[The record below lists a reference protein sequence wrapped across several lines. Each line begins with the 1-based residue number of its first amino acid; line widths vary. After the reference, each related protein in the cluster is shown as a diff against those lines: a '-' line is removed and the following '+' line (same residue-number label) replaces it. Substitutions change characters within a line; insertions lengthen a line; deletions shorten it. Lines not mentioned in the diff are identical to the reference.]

1 MTHEELS
8 DLIGRV
14 YECALDPE
22 LWPDTIRRV
31 ADAVEAQA
39 GLVMVHDLL
48 DHASVRSFQSGVPAL
63 AMALYA
69 RRYAGENPIARF
81 AATRTEGD
89 VDTLASMFPDGA
101 WERSKTY
108 REWARPL
115 GIKDILGMAVLR
127 SERRGVWLGAVRRGT
142 RRPGFG
148 LEQVGLFRLL
158 APHVVRAMRV
168 SDILDL
174 RSVETGR
181 MAEALDGLSAAVWLL
196 DAEGRVAHRNAAAE
210 RHAAQPGGALRVAGG
225 RLVASH
231 RASSAALDAAGLAPG
246 DVGLFA
252 VATCTGYATP
262 GLDIRLASDLG
273 MPPGLQRLL
282 VGHMGCYAALPGL
295 AAVSDF
301 VTARAR
307 PAVLLCCE
315 LTSLHVQPAQRDL
328 EQVVAHALFSDAAA
342 AVVVEPGAGRGRRLA
357 GVVAR
362 TDAST
367 ADLMTWDVTDLG
379 FRMGLSPRVP
389 GVLSKHVGEVV
400 DELLA
405 GAGLRVED
413 VAGWAVHPGGPR
425 IIDVVR
431 DELGLA
437 EEQMAASRRVLS
449 EHGNCSS
456 ATVLLVLQEMAD
468 VDGPVVAMA
477 FGPGLTLYAALL
489 LPA

>member
-231 RASSAALDAAGLAPG
+231 RASSAALDAAVRAALAGTHDLPLAPH
-246 DVGLFA
+246 
-252 VATCTGYATP
+252 P
-262 GLDIRLASDLG
+262 
-273 MPPGLQRLL
+273 
-282 VGHMGCYAALPGL
+282 
-295 AAVSDF
+295 VSIGGETD
-301 VTARAR
+301 
-307 PAVLLCCE
+307 E
-315 LTSLHVQPAQRDL
+315 
-328 EQVVAHALFSDAAA
+328 
-342 AVVVEPGAGRGRRLA
+342 RR
-357 GVVAR
+357 
-362 TDAST
+362 
-367 ADLMTWDVTDLG
+367 M
-379 FRMGLSPRVP
+379 
-389 GVLSKHVGEVV
+389 
-400 DELLA
+400 
-405 GAGLRVED
+405 
-413 VAGWAVHPGGPR
+413 
-425 IIDVVR
+425 I
-431 DELGLA
+431 
-437 EEQMAASRRVLS
+437 
-449 EHGNCSS
+449 
-456 ATVLLVLQEMAD
+456 ATVLPLAGGRAAALTRGAAGAAVFLQDPAA
-468 VDGPVVAMA
+468 VAPGPSDA
-477 FGPGLTLYAALL
+477 FAALYGLTRAEARFLAALAAGRTVPEAAAHLGVGEATGRTHMKRIFDKTRTSRQPELIRL
-489 LPA
+489 LMASAPPLRGGGAGGG